1 MAVQDTSDRVSDGL
15 VGVVTLPNTVWPLV
29 IELFKNFFVLFT
41 LQAHN
46 LVLLIQ
52 VSDDLHNI
60 AAMSFPRLLCKLL

>member
-1 MAVQDTSDRVSDGL
+1 MAVQDTSGRVSDGL
-15 VGVVTLPNTVWPLV
+15 VGVVTLTNTVWPLV

-52 VSDDLHNI
+52 VSDDRHNI
-60 AAMSFPRLLCKLL
+60 AAMSFPRLLCKYL